1 MLRNKYLQYATLCLV
16 GTVVFLI
23 YNRFVNQFDFLIVF
37 FLLYLSLGKNFKEFI
52 FYIFIGGLFFDYLYP
67 SYFGVGFF
75 IFYVIFIFKIFY
87 DKFFTGE
94 KSYKYFPFII
104 ISILFYKFLLVFFV
118 MKAQDVEII
127 KFIVSATIDLSIY
140 YLSNFYLVRHEVVI
154 SKT

>member
-16 GTVVFLI
+16 GTVIFLI
-23 YNRFVNQFDFLIVF
+23 YNRFVNHFDFLIVF
-37 FLLYLSLGKNFKEFI
+37 FLLYLSSGKNFKDFI
-52 FYIFIGGLFFDYLYP
+52 YYIFIGGLFFDYLYP

-75 IFYVIFIFKIFY
+75 IFYIIFMFKSFY

-94 KSYKYFPFII
+94 KSYKYFFFII
-104 ISILFYKFLLVFFV
+104 ISILFYKYLLVFFV

-127 KFIVSATIDLSIY
+127 KFIVSAAIDLFIY
-140 YLSNFYLVRHEVVI
+140 YLLNFYLVRDEVVI